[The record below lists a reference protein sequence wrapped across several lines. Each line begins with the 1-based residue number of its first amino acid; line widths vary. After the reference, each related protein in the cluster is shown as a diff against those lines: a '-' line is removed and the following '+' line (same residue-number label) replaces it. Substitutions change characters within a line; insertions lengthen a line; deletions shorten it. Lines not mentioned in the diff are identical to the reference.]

1 MNVKKATY
9 TLPIEAIKQID
20 NLSKRTGKS
29 KSGVL
34 VDLIMK
40 TETKEDKIIN
50 ASVKL
55 KSTEVITMK
64 DMIGKLESDEEFD
77 PVKIRNKT
85 FLDRAE
91 IK

>member
-20 NLSKRTGKS
+20 TLSKRTGKS

-50 ASVKL
+50 SAVKL
-55 KSTEVITMK
+55 KSTETINIK
-64 DMIGKLESDEEFD
+64 DMIGKLETDEEFD
-77 PVKIRNKT
+77 PVEIRNKI
-85 FLDRAE
+85 FLDRAGE
-91 IK
+91 

>member
-20 NLSKRTGKS
+20 NLSKRKGKS

-34 VDLIMK
+34 VDLIMG

-55 KSTEVITMK
+55 ESDETITIK
-64 DMIGKLESDEEFD
+64 DMIGKLKSEDDFD
-77 PVKIRNKT
+77 PVDIRKKI
-85 FLDRAE
+85 FLDRA
-91 IK
+91 

>member
-40 TETKEDKIIN
+40 TETNEDKIIN

-55 KSTEVITMK
+55 EATEKTTIK
-64 DMIGKLESDEEFD
+64 DMIGKLESKKEFD
-77 PVKIRNKT
+77 PVEIRNRV
-85 FLDRAE
+85 FLDRV
-91 IK
+91 

>member
-9 TLPIEAIKQID
+9 TLPLEAIKQID

-55 KSTEVITMK
+55 KSTEEITMK
-64 DMIGKLESDEEFD
+64 DMIGKLGSDEEFD
-77 PVKIRNKT
+77 PVEIRNKT
-85 FLDRAE
+85 FLDRAGL
-91 IK
+91 